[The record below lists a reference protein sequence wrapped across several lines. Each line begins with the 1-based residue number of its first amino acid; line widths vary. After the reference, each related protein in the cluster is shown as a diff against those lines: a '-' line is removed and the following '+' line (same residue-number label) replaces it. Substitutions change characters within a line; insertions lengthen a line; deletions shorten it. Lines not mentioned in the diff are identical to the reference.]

1 MCLRGSPVTF
11 VSNRSTSAAREA
23 LVVSG
28 KFKVSLSTLQNWVSE
43 RTRAEVGRL
52 AIALVVAVF
61 ALVAGVKDQLA
72 KLDVPPGLIAIFV
85 VGYGVDVL
93 RNLINSEKSSA

>member
-1 MCLRGSPVTF
+1 MVIDPHAKAGASEP
-11 VSNRSTSAAREA
+11 

-28 KFKVSLSTLQNWVSE
+28 KFKVNPSTLQNSVSE

-52 AIALVVAVF
+52 AIALAVAVF

-72 KLDVPPGLIAIFV
+72 KLDLLPGLIAIFV
-85 VGYGVDVL
+85 AGYGVDVL
-93 RNLINSEKSSA
+93 KNLINSGKSSS